1 MTHKISL
8 SLTSVKI
15 LRVARSHFLCYI
27 FSMQSKL
34 ISVVVPVYNEA
45 PSLEELHRRLIETMA
60 RHGVPF
66 EIIYVN
72 DGSRDASASV
82 IKTLSPARVLN
93 LKRNYGQTIA
103 LAAGIRAARGDII
116 VTLDADLE
124 NHPEDIP
131 LLLEKLDAGYDV
143 ITGWRAHRWQGSP
156 ARQIFSRAA
165 NAMLSR
171 MTGTR
176 LHDAGCTLRAY
187 RAEVLRTISFS
198 GDMHRLLLAYLV
210 MRGASITQIP
220 VQFTPRRHG
229 KSHYGLSRVFGT
241 FIDMIAFTFFERY
254 HNKPLHFFGAA
265 GVAMMVLSFLTF
277 VLMLILR
284 FSGGPTFI
292 ETPLPVLAI
301 FFALVAFQS
310 VLLGLVA
317 EFLYRF
323 SKHEL
328 PTSSDHYIRD
338 EEERS

>member
-1 MTHKISL
+1 
-8 SLTSVKI
+8 
-15 LRVARSHFLCYI
+15 
-27 FSMQSKL
+27 MQPKL

-45 PSLEELHRRLIETMA
+45 PTLPELHRRLCDTLAA
-60 RHGVPF
+60 RGAPF
-66 EIIYVN
+66 ELIFVN
-72 DGSRDASASV
+72 DGSRDASLSV
-82 IKTLSPARVLN
+82 LKTLSPARILN

-103 LAAGIRAARGDII
+103 LAAGIRVARGTII

-131 LLLEKLDAGYDV
+131 LLLKKLDEGYDV
-143 ITGWRAHRWQGSP
+143 VTGWRERRWRGAP
-156 ARQIFSRAA
+156 LRRVFSRAA
-165 NAMLSR
+165 NALLSR
-171 MTGTR
+171 LSGQR

-187 RAEVLRTISFS
+187 RAEVLATISFS

-210 MRGASITQIP
+210 MRGATITQIR

-241 FIDMIAFTFFERY
+241 FIDIIAFTFFERY

-265 GVAMMVLSFLTF
+265 GVGMMVLSFLTF
-277 VLMLILR
+277 VVMLFLR
-284 FSGGPTFI
+284 FSGRASFI
-292 ETPLPVLAI
+292 ETPLPVLAV
-301 FFALVAFQS
+301 FFALVAFQAI
-310 VLLGLVA
+310 LLGLVA

-328 PTSSDHYIRD
+328 PTSSEHYIRD

>member
-1 MTHKISL
+1 
-8 SLTSVKI
+8 
-15 LRVARSHFLCYI
+15 
-27 FSMQSKL
+27 MQSKL

-45 PSLEELHRRLIETMA
+45 PTLAELHRRLCDVLAGEGA
-60 RHGVPF
+60 AF
-66 EIIYVN
+66 ELIFVN
-72 DGSRDASASV
+72 DGSQDASASV
-82 IKTLSPARVLN
+82 LKTLSPARVIN

-116 VTLDADLE
+116 ITIDADLE

-131 LLLEKLDAGYDV
+131 LLLEKINAGYDV
-143 ITGWRAHRWQGSP
+143 VTGWRERRWHGSP
-156 ARQIFSRAA
+156 ARRLFSRAA
-165 NAMLSR
+165 NTMLSR
-171 MTGTR
+171 MTGMR
-176 LHDAGCTLRAY
+176 LHDAGCTLRVY

-220 VQFTPRRHG
+220 VRFTPRRHG

-265 GVAMMVLSFLTF
+265 GVGMMILSFLTF
-277 VLMLILR
+277 IVMLILR

-292 ETPLPVLAI
+292 ETPLPVLAV

-328 PTSSDHYIRD
+328 PTSSEHYIRD
-338 EEERS
+338 EEERG